1 MTNQQ
6 PATGQPPTWWKDKK
20 LLAGVILV
28 LLSIIMGFYG
38 KGLIIVKF
46 YEPVY
51 LITGLSLWAFSWV
64 LLFLGA
70 FLVGWET
77 VKMIQYRIR
86 HQVKKTVRGTYEYTK
101 GLPKKGYDYT
111 RKLPKKG
118 YNYTK
123 KLPKRGYDYTRE
135 LHKRLTK

>member
-1 MTNQQ
+1 MEENQTE
-6 PATGQPPTWWKDKK
+6 AVWWKDRK

-28 LLSIIMGFYG
+28 ISSFILGFYG
-38 KGLIIVKF
+38 KVLLIAKF
-46 YEPVY
+46 YEPIY
-51 LITGLSLWAFSWV
+51 LITGLSIWAFSWL

-77 VKMIQYRIR
+77 LKMIQNRIQHHVR
-86 HQVKKTVRGTYEYTK
+86 KTAKETYHYTK
-101 GLPKKGYDYT
+101 GLPKKS
-111 RKLPKKG
+111 

-123 KLPKRGYDYTRE
+123 ELSKKGYKHTKE